1 MKSLDTDK
9 IDTIVLSIQEYH
21 KQNNSFPKKE
31 MAQLFQ
37 LIFPMVEKIVKYKM
51 SRTNCKYNKDDFT
64 QSCYLGL
71 CSAVKKFDS
80 SKSNFAK
87 YAKSWFFAYV
97 GEENKKIC
105 SHFKYTSRI
114 DRKIF
119 GKIAELSHLP
129 IEEQAQRLNVSV
141 EDLHFFIQSAKIPA
155 TIIKSKS
162 RDGEDETE
170 EYIES
175 NAHLNPEKF
184 FEFKSLHD
192 TIVRCISEL
201 NSELKTDREKDILTL
216 LCKVGNPERGYI
228 RNPNTSEVENYID
241 LAHRHNVSRER
252 IRQIAVAI
260 KEKLK
265 SKLEQNGVDNN
276 IYSSIG

>member
-1 MKSLDTDK
+1 MRSLDIDK
-9 IDTIVLSIQEYH
+9 IDSIALSIQNYH
-21 KQNNSFPKKE
+21 KENNSFPKKE
-31 MAQLFQ
+31 MAQLFE

-51 SRTNCKYNKDDFT
+51 VRTNCKYNKDDFT
-64 QSCYLGL
+64 QACYIGL

-105 SHFKYTSRI
+105 SHFKYTARI

-119 GKIAELSHLP
+119 GKIANLSHLSL
-129 IEEQAQRLNVSV
+129 EEQAEKLNVSID
-141 EDLHFFIQSAKIPA
+141 DLHFFIQSAKIPA
-155 TIIKSKS
+155 TIIKNKSK
-162 RDGEDETE
+162 DGDDDAE

-184 FEFKSLHD
+184 FEFKSLHN
-192 TIVRCISEL
+192 TLMKCISEV

-216 LCKVGNPERGYI
+216 LCKVGNPEKGYV
-228 RNPNTSEVENYID
+228 RNPDASEVENYID
-241 LAHRHNVSRER
+241 LAHKHNVSRER

-265 SKLEQNGVDNN
+265 SKLEQNGIDNN